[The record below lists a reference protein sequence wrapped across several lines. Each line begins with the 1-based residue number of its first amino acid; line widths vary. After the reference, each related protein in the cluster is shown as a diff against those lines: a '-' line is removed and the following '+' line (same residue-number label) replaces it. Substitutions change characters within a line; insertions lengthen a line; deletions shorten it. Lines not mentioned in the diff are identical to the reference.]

1 MADMRLL
8 VFKVNQLGDNVVFL
22 PVVQWLRAHLPELDL
37 TVLTSPVAAPLYE
50 VCTPGVRVITA
61 DTKSFNA
68 AWKRPARLI
77 GLHRQIQALSPEV
90 CLLADDQ
97 GNVAHLLAWMAGAG
111 IRVGGRHARVKLNG
125 LLTHLEELDLTEHI
139 ALQNWRIMKRSLEAM
154 GLVADS
160 AGAFPPPPDLSAFCS
175 GDAEGGVII
184 HPGASRDYKRWPME
198 RYVALANALS
208 SHAEV
213 IFIRQK
219 HESEN
224 LLSDTVRL
232 VEPASLQEFIG
243 RMSSAAL
250 FIGNNSGPMNIAS
263 ALGTPGIV
271 FSGPSTA
278 IWDPA
283 WHPERFR
290 ILRDPKLSCQP
301 CDKADHPVNA
311 CQNGANPMSC
321 MTRWSVE
328 EVHEIAL
335 GMLAKA

>member
-1 MADMRLL
+1 MADMRFL

-22 PVVQWLRAHLPELDL
+22 PVVQWLRAHLPKLEI

-50 VCTPGVRVITA
+50 VCTPGITVMTV
-61 DTKSFNA
+61 DTKSFNT
-68 AWKRPARLI
+68 AWKHPSRLLA
-77 GLHRQIQALSPEV
+77 LHRQVRALSPEV
-90 CLLADDQ
+90 CMLADDQ
-97 GNVAHLLAWMAGAG
+97 GNVAHLLARTAGAG

-125 LLTHLEELDLTEHI
+125 LLTHLEKLDLTEHI
-139 ALQNWRIMKRSLEAM
+139 ALQNWRIMKLALKAM
-154 GLVADS
+154 GELPDT
-160 AGAFPPPPDLSAFCS
+160 AGAHPPPPDLSAFCT
-175 GDAEGGVII
+175 GDPERAVII

-208 SHAEV
+208 SDTEV
-213 IFIRQK
+213 TFIKQK
-219 HESEN
+219 HESEK
-224 LLSDTVRL
+224 LLCDAVRL
-232 VEPASLQEFIG
+232 VEPASLQDFIS
-243 RMSSAAL
+243 RMSRASL

-283 WHPERFR
+283 WNPERYR
-290 ILRDPKLSCQP
+290 VLRDPKLLCQP

-311 CQNGANPMSC
+311 CQNSANPMAC

-328 EVHEIAL
+328 EVHEMAL
-335 GMLAKA
+335 GMLTKA